1 MGRARKHQVVE
12 VSPRRNALSGAEL
25 SARAQWSCGLSGAR
39 GLSDRDMVLQLI
51 EHCQLSRPNDE
62 TLADLA
68 LVVEELRY
76 VDASD
81 YAAISTALLRALA
94 LTA

>member
-1 MGRARKHQVVE
+1 
-12 VSPRRNALSGAEL
+12 
-25 SARAQWSCGLSGAR
+25 
-39 GLSDRDMVLQLI
+39 
-51 EHCQLSRPNDE
+51 
-62 TLADLA
+62 LADLA

>member
-1 MGRARKHQVVE
+1 
-12 VSPRRNALSGAEL
+12 
-25 SARAQWSCGLSGAR
+25 
-39 GLSDRDMVLQLI
+39 MVLQLI